1 MEITE
6 LTTSQK
12 NVVIETLQQLAIE
25 LRENNR
31 GKKFVFGMCV
41 PLAWLRR
48 SASVTEEGYLLV
60 VGIIDNEL
68 SVKNAN
74 LYWLDERFTF
84 YLFCPRDIPPRI
96 EWCQKKI
103 AQLKTE
109 LYSL

>member
-6 LTTSQK
+6 LTSLQK
-12 NVVIETLQQLAIE
+12 NVVIDTLQQLAIE

-60 VGIIDNEL
+60 MGIINNEMFAENKKI
-68 SVKNAN
+68 S
-74 LYWLDERFTF
+74 WGHH
-84 YLFCPRDIPPRI
+84 LFPPRDIPPRI
-96 EWCQKKI
+96 AWCQQKI
-103 AQLKTE
+103 AQLK
-109 LYSL
+109 S

>member
-1 MEITE
+1 MEIAE

-12 NVVIETLQQLAIE
+12 NVAIETLQQLAIE

-60 VGIIDNEL
+60 VGIIEHDL
-68 SVKNAN
+68 RVKNGS
-74 LYWLDERFTF
+74 LRWGDKRFMF
-84 YLFCPRDIPPRI
+84 YLFTPRDIPPRI
-96 EWCQKKI
+96 EWCEQKI
-103 AQLKTE
+103 EELK
-109 LYSL
+109 S